1 MWPGLHFSVWVPRT
15 NRVWPSWRLIG
26 PRSPLYPDKRE
37 GAGGGL
43 RAEGGGLQVCPA
55 PLADNGSPGTW
66 GRRTCSTWRP
76 WPARPAQGIPGDPT
90 PRGGGAALGP
100 WRRVP
105 APGAAGTTG
114 FRRGADETRVSAGCA
129 GSAERLGARG
139 AGAALGAGGA
149 PGRDELT
156 AVAPGLSRAGGGSAA
171 GRGYHAGP
179 GRV

>member
-1 MWPGLHFSVWVPRT
+1 MART
-15 NRVWPSWRLIG
+15 ALQCVGTKNQQGVAQLEADRPQE
-26 PRSPLYPDKRE
+26 SPLPRQE
-37 GAGGGL
+37 GGSRWRVAGGG
-43 RAEGGGLQVCPA
+43 GGGLQVCPA